1 MYVIPYPPMVVCC
14 IYQVI
19 VMPSFVVILNGV
31 VVVVVVCLSTLQ
43 WFIDFMSI
51 MEGARLRLK
60 LLEQ

>member
-1 MYVIPYPPMVVCC
+1 MVVCY

-19 VMPSFVVILNGV
+19 VMPSFVVILNG